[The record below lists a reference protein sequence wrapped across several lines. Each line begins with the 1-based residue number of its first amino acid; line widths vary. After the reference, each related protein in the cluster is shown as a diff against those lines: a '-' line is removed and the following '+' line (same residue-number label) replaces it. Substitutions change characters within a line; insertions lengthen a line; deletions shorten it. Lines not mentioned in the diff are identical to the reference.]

1 MKNYNYS
8 FEERKQFEETFVL
21 YFLIPNTC
29 HVE

>member
-21 YFLIPNTC
+21 YFLIPNALS
-29 HVE
+29 